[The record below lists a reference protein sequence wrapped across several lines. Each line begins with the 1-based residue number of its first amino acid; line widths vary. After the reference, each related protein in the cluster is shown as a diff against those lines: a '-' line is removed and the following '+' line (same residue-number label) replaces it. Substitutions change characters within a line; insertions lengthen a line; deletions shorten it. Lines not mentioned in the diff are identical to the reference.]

1 MIVTLPDTTTR
12 DVSTALL
19 EARENYSLAT
29 GRVLTLLVAAH
40 AEDDVASILETVR
53 GATMEH
59 PARVIVLL
67 LDRHSKRTWMDA
79 EVIVAADAGASEMV
93 VMTLHG
99 ELTKHLDAVVTP
111 LLLPDTPIVAWWPTT
126 VPDVPAEAELGNIAH
141 RRITNAWRT
150 MGAECVDQLAK
161 VYVAGDSDMM
171 WSKITPWRGVVAS
184 AFDRYKHMPRT
195 ISLSGVAE
203 HPSVSIAAAWLNACF
218 GVDVTIEAVN
228 ESEAIPGSPIQRL
241 ALNCGDGSVQVQ
253 AVDEHTVRVSVPGYP
268 DAFVALSARSDAECL
283 AEELRHLDPDAMY
296 ARALLH
302 RLP

>member
-40 AEDDVASILETVR
+40 AEDDVPSILETVR
-53 GATMEH
+53 SATMEH

-67 LDRHSKRTWMDA
+67 LDCQSEHTYMDA

-99 ELTKHLDAVVTP
+99 ELTKHLDAVVAP

-150 MGAECVDQLAK
+150 MGAECIEQLANA
-161 VYVAGDSDMM
+161 YVPGDSDMM

-203 HPSVSIAAAWLNACF
+203 HPSVSIAAAWLHACF
-218 GVDVTIEAVN
+218 GVAVTINNVDKSDAV
-228 ESEAIPGSPIQRL
+228 PGSPIQRL
-241 ALNCGDGSVQVQ
+241 ALNCDEGSVQVQ
-253 AVDEHTVRVSVPGYP
+253 SIDEHTVRVSVPGYP
-268 DAFVALSARSDAECL
+268 DAFVALIARSDAECL

>member
-67 LDRHSKRTWMDA
+67 LDGDSEHTWVDA
-79 EVIVAADAGASEMV
+79 EVLVAADAGASEMV

-126 VPDVPAEAELGNIAH
+126 VPDIPAEAELGNIAH

-161 VYVAGDSDMM
+161 AYVPGDSDMM

-184 AFDRYKHMPRT
+184 AFDRYKKMPRT

-218 GVDVTIEAVN
+218 GVAVTIENVN
-228 ESEAIPGSPIQRL
+228 ESDAIPGSPIQHL
-241 ALNCGDGSVQVQ
+241 ALNCDDGSVQVQ
-253 AVDEHTVRVSVPGYP
+253 IIDEHTVRVSVPGYP
-268 DAFVALSARSDAECL
+268 DAFVAISARSDAECL

-302 RLP
+302 RLT

>member
-40 AEDDVASILETVR
+40 AEDDVPSILETVR
-53 GATMEH
+53 SATMEH

-67 LDRHSKRTWMDA
+67 LDCQSEHTYMDA

-150 MGAECVDQLAK
+150 MGAECIEQLANA
-161 VYVAGDSDMM
+161 YVPGDSDMM

-184 AFDRYKHMPRT
+184 AFDRYKNMPRT
-195 ISLSGVAE
+195 ISLSGIAE
-203 HPSVSIAAAWLNACF
+203 HPSVSIAAAWLHACF
-218 GVDVTIEAVN
+218 GVAVTINNVDKSDAV
-228 ESEAIPGSPIQRL
+228 PGSPIQRL
-241 ALNCGDGSVQVQ
+241 ALNCDEGSVQVQ
-253 AVDEHTVRVSVPGYP
+253 SVDEHTVRVSVPGYP

>member
-67 LDRHSKRTWMDA
+67 VDGHSHRTWMDA

-99 ELTKHLDAVVTP
+99 ELTNHLDAVVTP

-126 VPDVPAEAELGNIAH
+126 VPDIPAEAELGNIAH

-150 MGAECVDQLAK
+150 MGTECVDQLARA
-161 VYVAGDSDMM
+161 YVPGDSDMM

-195 ISLSGVAE
+195 ISLSGVGE

-218 GVDVTIEAVN
+218 GVAVTIENVN
-228 ESEAIPGSPIQRL
+228 ECDAIPGSPIQHL
-241 ALNCGDGSVQVQ
+241 ALKCVDGSVHVQ
-253 AVDEHTVRVSVPGYP
+253 IVDEHTVRVSVPGYP